1 MHSLVGTFITIST
14 IVWVAKSINFIGG
27 VSTQGPHGIFGVIM
41 LVMSLVIYSTG
52 FSGALLGRFMVFY
65 KPWQHHK
72 EVHTKLL
79 KFHSIL
85 GRINLIWGYFVTT
98 SGLIVY

>member
-14 IVWVAKSINFIGG
+14 IVWVAKSINFIRG

-41 LVMSLVIYSTG
+41 LVVSIVIYSSG
-52 FSGALLGRFMVFY
+52 FVGALLGRGMIFY

-72 EVHTKLL
+72 EVHTKML

-85 GRINLIWGYFVTT
+85 GRINLFWGYWVTT
-98 SGLIVY
+98 SGLISY